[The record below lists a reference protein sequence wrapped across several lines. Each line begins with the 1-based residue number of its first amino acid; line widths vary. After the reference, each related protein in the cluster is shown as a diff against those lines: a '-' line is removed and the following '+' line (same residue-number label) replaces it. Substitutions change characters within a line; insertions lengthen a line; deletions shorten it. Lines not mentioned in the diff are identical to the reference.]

1 MISSLKLI
9 LRLRRGG
16 DKAQVGLAIA
26 PSVSTS
32 TSTVRRSRTTSVEDD
47 ERVEPARKRRAC
59 A

>member
-1 MISSLKLI
+1 MHTLI
-9 LRLRRGG
+9 HTLLLTYTASNTSTMART
-16 DKAQVGLAIA
+16 
-26 PSVSTS
+26 STS